1 MTTEELKALTADK
14 MVDARGVACP
24 GPLLAA
30 KKAVADIDEGQIME
44 ILSSDEGTTSDIPR
58 WCKKM
63 DYEYYGVIEEDGIY
77 RLFLK
82 KQ

>member
-1 MTTEELKALTADK
+1 MTTEELKAVSSDK
-14 MVDARGVACP
+14 VVDARGTACP

-30 KKAVADIDEGQIME
+30 KKAIGEINAGQVME
-44 ILSSDEGTTSDIPR
+44 VLSSDEGTKSDIPK

-63 DYEYYGVIEEDGIY
+63 NFEYFGCIEEDGIY

-82 KQ
+82 K

>member
-1 MTTEELKALTADK
+1 MTTEELKALKSDK
-14 MVDARGVACP
+14 LVDARGTACP

-30 KKAVADIDEGQIME
+30 KKAVADIQPGKIME
-44 ILSSDEGTTSDIPR
+44 IMSSDEGTTNDIPK

-63 DYEYYGVIEEDGIY
+63 NYEYIGCIAEDGIY

-82 KQ
+82 K

>member
-1 MTTEELKALTADK
+1 MTTEELKALKSDK
-14 MVDARGVACP
+14 VVDARGTACP

-30 KKAVADIDEGQIME
+30 KKAAADIQAGQIME
-44 ILSSDEGTTSDIPR
+44 ILSSDEGTTNDIPK

-63 DYEYYGVIEEDGIY
+63 EYEYFGVIEEDGIY

-82 KQ
+82 K

>member
-1 MTTEELKALTADK
+1 MTTEELKALSVDK
-14 MVDARGVACP
+14 LVDARGTACP

-30 KKAVADIDEGQIME
+30 KKAVADVQSGQVME
-44 ILSSDEGTTSDIPR
+44 ILSSDEGTRNDIPK

-63 DYEYYGVIEEDGIY
+63 GYEYFGDIEEDGII

-82 KQ
+82 K

>member
-1 MTTEELKALTADK
+1 MTIEELKALKSDK
-14 MVDARGVACP
+14 VVDARGTACP

-30 KKAVADIDEGQIME
+30 KKAVADMAAGQVME
-44 ILSSDEGTTSDIPR
+44 VLSSDEGTTNDIPR

-63 DYEYYGVIEEDGIY
+63 EYEYFGVIDEDGIY

-82 KQ
+82 K